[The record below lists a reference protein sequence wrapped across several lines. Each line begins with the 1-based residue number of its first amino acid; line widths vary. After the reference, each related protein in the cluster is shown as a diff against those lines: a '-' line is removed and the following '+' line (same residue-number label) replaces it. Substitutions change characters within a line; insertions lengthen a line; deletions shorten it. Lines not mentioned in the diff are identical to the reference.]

1 MSANWVLHS
10 LLVGAG
16 GFVGSIL
23 RFGVGGLTYRLLPA
37 ATMPYGTLVVNVVGC
52 LAIGILGGVGD
63 ARQIAATE
71 VRLFLFIGLLGGFT
85 TFSAF
90 GYETLALV
98 RAAEPL
104 RAALNVGL
112 HIVLGLSAVWLGYG
126 VGNQS

>member
-1 MSANWVLHS
+1 LSANWLFHS

-23 RFGVGGLTYRLLPA
+23 RFGVGGLTYRLFPA
-37 ATMPYGTLVVNVVGC
+37 ATLPYGTLVVNVVGC

-63 ARQIAATE
+63 ARQIGATE
-71 VRLFLFIGLLGGFT
+71 VRLFLFLGLLGGFT

-90 GYETLALV
+90 GYESLALF
-98 RAAEPL
+98 RADEPL

-112 HIVLGLSAVWLGYG
+112 HIVLGLSAVWLGYS
-126 VGNQS
+126 VGDHS